1 MSVHSLFSRKFWIA
15 TLERAIRSFAAS
27 LASLLT
33 AGGAGIL
40 ATNWGEKLSVAAMA
54 TVVTVLL
61 AIGGGT
67 FGKGDGPSFVG
78 EEDLAGAKPAP
89 VPPAPPVAAAAP
101 SVPAQPAAPAVE
113 QLPAVAPAP
122 ASVG

>member
-33 AGGAGIL
+33 AGGTGIL
-40 ATNWGEKLSVAAMA
+40 DTNWGEKFSVAAMA
-54 TVVTVLL
+54 AVVTVLF

-67 FGKGDGPSFVG
+67 VGKGDGPSFIG
-78 EEDLAGAKPAP
+78 EEALAGAKPAP
-89 VPPAPPVAAAAP
+89 VPPTPPGAAAAP
-101 SVPAQPAAPAVE
+101 AVPAQAAARAAE

-122 ASVG
+122 APVG